1 MHEVVP
7 RGVTSS
13 PSARSSC
20 PGFFRMDTKDGNA
33 EDGDATCLN
42 AAIMELSG
50 GAVEASIR
58 ALAAFEYGAAGS
70 IQSQGG
76 GPAMWMSHIFGGPG
90 GNPGEVCSP
99 TFAAGDVP
107 GGASF
112 HVDDAEAASIANGLR
127 SFAVAHV
134 ALVERSIHGRLL
146 ALWEALGEAVADE
159 VTQKGTG
166 EKRRE
171 RERSERERI
180 VRVRRSR

>member
-1 MHEVVP
+1 
-7 RGVTSS
+7 
-13 PSARSSC
+13 
-20 PGFFRMDTKDGNA
+20 MDTKDGNA

-42 AAIMELSG
+42 AAITELSG

-76 GPAMWMSHIFGGPG
+76 GPAKWTSHIFGSPG

-99 TFAAGDVP
+99 ELAAADVP

-112 HVDDAEAASIANGLR
+112 QVDDTEAASIANGLR

-159 VTQKGTG
+159 VT
-166 EKRRE
+166 
-171 RERSERERI
+171 
-180 VRVRRSR
+180 